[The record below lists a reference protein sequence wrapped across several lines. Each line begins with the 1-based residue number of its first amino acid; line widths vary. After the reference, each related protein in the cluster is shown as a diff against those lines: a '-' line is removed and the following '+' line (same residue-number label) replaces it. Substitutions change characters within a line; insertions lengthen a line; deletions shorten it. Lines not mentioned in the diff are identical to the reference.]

1 MVEKTKIKLLEEGE
15 KNVFIDNC
23 EVVETKGVEEWTIQG
38 KPTKVCNAT
47 IKDDTGEIKIT
58 AWEGDY
64 HKLLA
69 EAKRINVENCYCKK
83 ISSGQFKGELQI
95 TLGKFG
101 RIKKLE

>member
-1 MVEKTKIKLLEEGE
+1 MTQDSKIKDLVAGQQ
-15 KNVFIDNC
+15 NVYVKNC
-23 EVVETKGVEEWTIQG
+23 EVVETKGVEEYVMQG

-58 AWEGDY
+58 AWEGEF
-64 HKLLA
+64 HNLLA
-69 EAKRINVENCYCKK
+69 EAKKIDVLNCFCKK
-83 ISSGQFKGELQI
+83 IGGGQYEGQLQL